1 MPLTNFE
8 QIERITR
15 MCGATIPM
23 KLRLAMEKRQA
34 DPEAILQLGVA
45 HATVQCVELL
55 KAGVPGIHF
64 YTLNKS
70 RASRMILIA
79 LQAAGLAG

>member
-1 MPLTNFE
+1 VPGIMPITNFA

-23 KLRLAMEKRQA
+23 KLRLALEKRKD

-55 KAGVPGIHF
+55 AAGVPGIHF
-64 YTLNKS
+64 YTLNRS
-70 RASRMILIA
+70 RASRMIVTA
-79 LQAAGLAG
+79 LQV